1 MKTTI
6 IVLTALLL
14 VSGLVVHTSTPALI
28 VTLNGEVFRPD
39 SDVIVSGQSEPNA
52 RIRIV
57 MSYLGLAFWTGEARA
72 DGDGHWKTNML
83 HESLQ
88 SSLTPGAYQVEVSD
102 GKRSARGNFTV
113 KLNDSDIYRELSDLV
128 AKTRADALKVYSYLD
143 PETGLAAEM
152 RTHLDEGEAHYLKAL
167 SLAAENRMEESM
179 DELRGALR
187 GFGDALCFDA
197 MLSSVAPLSA
207 NAQKIWEIYESIRRL
222 NDTHTEFINTTSNQP
237 SGPAWNP
244 LEDSEKLIVEANA
257 QVDKGRVDDAYST
270 LKKLDTALEKARGE
284 AMSISSSTTL
294 SRLGGIFKEVQK
306 MVESLEEKTLTRLKE
321 EQVDAGRFEAV
332 FASIVA
338 KFDLI
343 QWIDSVAGNSGSGHP
358 AASED
363 ASPAIIDANPL
374 IGGGYTNSNRD
385 EDCPRFSLHA
395 WFGRNAQK

>member
-1 MKTTI
+1 
-6 IVLTALLL
+6 
-14 VSGLVVHTSTPALI
+14 
-28 VTLNGEVFRPD
+28 
-39 SDVIVSGQSEPNA
+39 
-52 RIRIV
+52 
-57 MSYLGLAFWTGEARA
+57 
-72 DGDGHWKTNML
+72 
-83 HESLQ
+83 
-88 SSLTPGAYQVEVSD
+88 
-102 GKRSARGNFTV
+102 
-113 KLNDSDIYRELSDLV
+113 
-128 AKTRADALKVYSYLD
+128 
-143 PETGLAAEM
+143 
-152 RTHLDEGEAHYLKAL
+152 
-167 SLAAENRMEESM
+167 M

-187 GFGDALCFDA
+187 SFGDALCFDA

-306 MVESLEEKTLTRLKE
+306 MVEGLEEKTLIRLKE

-358 AASED
+358 AASDD

-374 IGGGYTNSNRD
+374 IGGGYINSTGD
-385 EDCPRFSLHA
+385 EDCPRFSLRA
-395 WFGRNAQK
+395 WFGGNAQK